1 MEMNHMNSP
10 LFEKFDWYALVDLLL
25 PCSLFSFLLPAHAE
39 VWMLFI
45 LAFWLAIKMSI
56 RATRDKAYFY
66 ILAVFFVTLPALFRP
81 MSISSL
87 SDLLLVLFA
96 FVAGVGCS
104 HKQWRLSLWILA
116 SMGIVGLFALNFIYE
131 PGGVRFFSIDSVSGL
146 LPRFRIMIGEMHVN
160 LSGYLLGSVSLVG
173 YGLWRHNR
181 FKARWFAFGFAAIAY
196 GLAFLTGSKASA
208 FLPIA
213 SILFAELA
221 WQYRQMIQ
229 EKAMLLVMAFLGIG
243 LIFSLMLY
251 LPNGLLSKIT
261 TNESARAQVGQCFF
275 YEATYSWPRFF
286 IGNGGDT
293 VSEFCEDR
301 VFVISGKGRMLRG
314 LVPHAHNSYLQVF
327 ADYGIFP
334 ALLLLLAYV
343 FSIRNALKM
352 IASGDG
358 LLGTIGFSLGLF
370 LFFFGL
376 FDSTLLSWSIN
387 QVMTGYLLAISWP
400 ERMSTQ

>member
-1 MEMNHMNSP
+1 MNSP

-81 MSISSL
+81 MTISSL

-104 HKQWRLSLWILA
+104 LKQWRLSLWILA

-261 TNESARAQVGQCFF
+261 TNESARAQVRSHGRRRQRRRAPCSPMGRRRRR
-275 YEATYSWPRFF
+275 ALMTA
-286 IGNGGDT
+286 GMMAVVVGT
-293 VSEFCEDR
+293 VEGAE
-301 VFVISGKGRMLRG
+301 RG
-314 LVPHAHNSYLQVF
+314 LWV
-327 ADYGIFP
+327 
-334 ALLLLLAYV
+334 
-343 FSIRNALKM
+343 
-352 IASGDG
+352 
-358 LLGTIGFSLGLF
+358 LLGGSDTSNITERPTSSMGGHSGGGRLDAPRWGGGGGGGL
-370 LFFFGL
+370 
-376 FDSTLLSWSIN
+376 
-387 QVMTGYLLAISWP
+387 
-400 ERMSTQ
+400 